1 MTIINIFDQEN
12 FSIYLI
18 CMPQLQNY
26 RDQIDQIDAEL
37 IELLAQRFKVVQK
50 VWEYKKI
57 NNFPALQPARW
68 QEVMNSK
75 KKLAW
80 EKWISPEF
88 IETIWNEI
96 HEYALNLEK

>member
-18 CMPQLQNY
+18 CMAQLQNY

-57 NNFPALQPARW
+57 NNFPALQSARW